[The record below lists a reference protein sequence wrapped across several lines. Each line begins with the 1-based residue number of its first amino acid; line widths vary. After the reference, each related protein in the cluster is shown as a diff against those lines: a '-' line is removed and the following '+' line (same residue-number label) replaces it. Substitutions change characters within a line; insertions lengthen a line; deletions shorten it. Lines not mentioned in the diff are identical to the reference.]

1 MEKENIEILE
11 NQAVNA
17 AINFNWQL
25 AIDLNKKIIKLDKK
39 NLAALLRLGFAFIQL
54 QKFDEALKY
63 YQKALK
69 IQPNNNV
76 AKENLERIK
85 VLQSKTSK
93 KSKKSAIYLDPNLFL
108 EVSGKTKSVALVNL
122 GQKNIL
128 AQQTVGQEAFL
139 KFKKR
144 KVEVRTKENEYI
156 GSLPDDL
163 SRRLLVFLKA
173 KSKYRVFI
181 KESSLSRVTVFIREE
196 KKGKKV
202 QQYLSFPQ
210 NIQSQIE
217 EMQAEKESDEEA
229 EVEVGVDLEKL
240 AETLT
245 TEEKDYLPYQPNTE
259 EEENEE

>member
-1 MEKENIEILE
+1 MENLEQLE
-11 NQAVNA
+11 NHAVEA
-17 AINFNWQL
+17 AVNFNWQL

-39 NLAALLRLGFAFIQL
+39 NLAALLRLGFASIQL
-54 QKFDEALKY
+54 QKFDEAIKY
-63 YQKALK
+63 YRKTLK
-69 IQPNNNV
+69 IQTNNNV

-85 VLQSKTSK
+85 VLQSKPSK
-93 KSKKSAIYLDPNLFL
+93 KKKITPIYLDPNLFL
-108 EVSGKTKSVALVNL
+108 EIPGKTKSVSLVNL

-128 AQQTVGQEAFL
+128 AQLSVGQQVFL

-144 KVEVRTKENEYI
+144 KVEIRTKENEYI

-173 KSKYRVFI
+173 KSKYNVFI
-181 KESSLSRVTVFIREE
+181 KEGSLSRVTVFIHEE
-196 KKGKKV
+196 KKGGKV

-217 EMQAEKESDEEA
+217 EIQAEKEGDEDSDETT
-229 EVEVGVDLEKL
+229 GVDLEKL

-245 TEEKDYLPYQPNTE
+245 SEEKEYLPFQPDTE
-259 EEENEE
+259 EEETEE

>member
-1 MEKENIEILE
+1 MEKENIEKME
-11 NQAVNA
+11 NHAVNA

-25 AIDLNKKIIKLDKK
+25 AINLNKKIIKLDKK
-39 NLAALLRLGFAFIQL
+39 NLSALLRLGFASIQL
-54 QKFDEALKY
+54 QKFEEALKFY
-63 YQKALK
+63 RKALK
-69 IQPNNNV
+69 IQPSNNV

-93 KSKKSAIYLDPNLFL
+93 KNRKSAIYLDPNLFL
-108 EVSGKTKSVALVNL
+108 EVSGKTKSVSLVNL

-128 AQQTVGQEAFL
+128 AQLTVGQQVFL
-139 KFKKR
+139 KYKKR
-144 KVEVRTKENEYI
+144 KVEVRTRDNEYI

-173 KSKYRVFI
+173 KSKYSVFI
-181 KESSLSRVTVFIREE
+181 KESSLNRVTVFIREE

-217 EMQAEKESDEEA
+217 QIKAQKEEDEETEMTA
-229 EVEVGVDLEKL
+229 EVDLEKL
-240 AETLT
+240 AETLAS
-245 TEEKDYLPYQPNTE
+245 EEKDYLPYQPEPEDEDVE
-259 EEENEE
+259 E